1 MTEWDV
7 YIEGIHLLTSKY
19 QTQINITISARSQ
32 DILFPS
38 QSLFYLKQ
46 YCWQYCFY
54 LRSLLKRPNIMM
66 KLLSSLSV
74 IFLFLASFSIAAVT
88 PAVDGTN
95 NGTLSDDDSLSFFSK
110 LFARAPAKDRP
121 EPPLGESG
129 YWVDSNK
136 IVWIYYA
143 EDKLADHAEHIR
155 LHYEKYPSH
164 DKAWGI
170 ASDKDKD
177 QHGKDALDG
186 VKEKTGYVRDEK
198 MPKSFDYPV
207 GSSEVTV
214 MYCDKKESPG
224 NPHDA
229 LINMMFVRIKE
240 LITTAVEGA
249 LLKNAK
255 ALAKSD
261 KGKKLWRIKDN
272 RKDKSKGNPIK
283 AKGWGDDKKTTTKT
297 KDHAKTKG
305 SATKT
310 SHAGAHA
317 TGTKRPA
324 PAATHTAK
332 KRKTKRAPLPTA
344 QPTAVVNYA
353 KRDAVPEYHD
363 APLAGRDAEAAAER
377 DLNSHVER
385 GSIPMEGRDLGSG
398 SYIS

>member
-1 MTEWDV
+1 MTEWNV
-7 YIEGIHLLTSKY
+7 YIEGIHLLTSEY
-19 QTQINITISARSQ
+19 QTQIYITISARSQ
-32 DILFPS
+32 DILFLP
-38 QSLFYLKQ
+38 QSLFYLNQ
-46 YCWQYCFY
+46 CCWQYCFY
-54 LRSLLKRPNIMM
+54 LRSLLKKPNIMM

-121 EPPLGESG
+121 EPPKGESG

-136 IVWIYYA
+136 IVWIYYG

-155 LHYEKYPSH
+155 LHFEKYPSH
-164 DKAWGI
+164 DKAWGL
-170 ASDKDKD
+170 ASDTDKEK
-177 QHGKDALDG
+177 HGKDALDG

-224 NPHDA
+224 NPLEA
-229 LINMMFVRIKE
+229 PINMRFVRIKE

-297 KDHAKTKG
+297 KDHTKTKNHAKTHGPAKTKSPA
-305 SATKT
+305 SATKKT
-310 SHAGAHA
+310 PNDGTGA
-317 TGTKRPA
+317 TGPTNTKKRPA
-324 PAATHTAK
+324 PAATLHTAK
-332 KRKTKRAPLPTA
+332 KPKTKRAPLPTA

-363 APLAGRDAEAAAER
+363 APLA
-377 DLNSHVER
+377 
-385 GSIPMEGRDLGSG
+385 
-398 SYIS
+398 